1 MKEHHTVRLFHGP
14 GAFPEAMK
22 ATADGQL
29 LCPPMGQEGIRVD
42 DSRAVVQMMYSP
54 RMGEVSGYL
63 VLGPL
68 DEAQS
73 RAMDTLL
80 KTVEEPPSPYN
91 ILILWA
97 NDIGN
102 VPRTIR
108 SRCLDIW
115 CPLVQK
121 VGDDTENEAAMLAAI
136 RILEALKTRD
146 LLVAVDT
153 LKAWDKKETTIL
165 SSLSSA
171 LASEIG
177 TDPWASEMWNRLR
190 PVYLVRNPFISEI
203 LSALV
208 SP

>member
-1 MKEHHTVRLFHGP
+1 
-14 GAFPEAMK
+14 
-22 ATADGQL
+22 
-29 LCPPMGQEGIRVD
+29 
-42 DSRAVVQMMYSP
+42 
-54 RMGEVSGYL
+54 
-63 VLGPL
+63 
-68 DEAQS
+68 
-73 RAMDTLL
+73 MDTLL